1 MDEHAPSPAFESR
14 FRVRSYEL
22 DALGHVN
29 HAVFF
34 NYFEQAR
41 FEALEAGGFPAS
53 ELVRRGWSVVVV
65 RAEADFRREAHQ
77 GDELLV
83 RTHVS
88 EIRRTSMTL
97 TQEVVGD
104 RDGVRIAEG
113 AVVVVWLG
121 SDGAPMAVP
130 AEVREGLGI
139 PL

>member
-41 FEALEAGGFPAS
+41 FEALEAGGFPAG
-53 ELVRRGWSVVVV
+53 ELARRGWSVVVV

-88 EIRRTSMTL
+88 ETRRTSMTL
-97 TQEVVGD
+97 TQEVIGD
-104 RDGVRIAEG
+104 RDGERIAEG

-130 AEVREGLGI
+130 AEVRAGLGV